1 MTRSGRRAEELC
13 RKQVGQRGLRMA
25 VALGWLIL
33 GWLVLG
39 WYWGGWYWGAWMQSI
54 FLFLLLTEAKRNQI
68 LELLESIE
76 ERLNDL
82 EEEKEELKEYQKWD
96 KMHRSLEYTIHEKE
110 LRETRGKIDNLTDQ
124 HDNASQKS
132 RELHKKVTEAQAK
145 IEVSPQST
153 VWGRGCEG
161 GAWL

>member
-1 MTRSGRRAEELC
+1 MLVLWWYWGGTVL
-13 RKQVGQRGLRMA
+13 V
-25 VALGWLIL
+25 LGWYC
-33 GWLVLG
+33 GGTGMVLG
-39 WYWGGWYWGAWMQSI
+39 WYWGGTGMVLWCLDANNV
-54 FLFLLLTEAKRNQI
+54 LVLLLTEAKRNQI

-124 HDNASQKS
+124 HDSASQKS

-145 IEVSPQST
+145 IEVSFEST
-153 VWGRGCEG
+153 VYGVVVRVVCDCEG
-161 GAWL
+161 GV